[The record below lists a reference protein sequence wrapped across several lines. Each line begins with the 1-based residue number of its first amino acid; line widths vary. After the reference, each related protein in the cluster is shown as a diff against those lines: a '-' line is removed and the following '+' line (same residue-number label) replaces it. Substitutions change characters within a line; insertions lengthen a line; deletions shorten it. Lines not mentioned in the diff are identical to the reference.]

1 MKKKFRKIV
10 VLDEII
16 PKGVD
21 MKEENSGKQMEIKT
35 MIRSRK
41 KESKKSTIRNEYEEI
56 VKFKNE
62 TVPII
67 MKHVRNI
74 ESNENYTKTNLNDNM
89 RKQQP
94 MSYMKY

>member
-1 MKKKFRKIV
+1 
-10 VLDEII
+10 
-16 PKGVD
+16 

>member
-1 MKKKFRKIV
+1 
-10 VLDEII
+10 
-16 PKGVD
+16 
-21 MKEENSGKQMEIKT
+21 MKEENPGKQMEIKT